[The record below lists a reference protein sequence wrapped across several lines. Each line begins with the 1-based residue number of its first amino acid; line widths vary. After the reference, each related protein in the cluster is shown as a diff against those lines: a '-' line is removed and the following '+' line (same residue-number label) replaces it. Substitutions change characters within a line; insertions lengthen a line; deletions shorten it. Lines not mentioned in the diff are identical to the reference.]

1 MTEDD
6 DRAIF
11 DVYCEDADGVRF
23 LVEMQNW
30 SQHYFNK
37 RAVYYSTYAIQ
48 DQAAREKKHQQKT
61 LGKENF
67 PELQHEKDARRPG
80 KDKARRIS
88 VILQIHRH

>member
-61 LGKENF
+61 W
-67 PELQHEKDARRPG
+67 
-80 KDKARRIS
+80 
-88 VILQIHRH
+88 